1 MNVPTRERPSRERPP
16 RRAGRADLEV
26 PVSFRSP
33 GGRGTGITRN
43 ICAGGL
49 FVATLRLLPIGTRVV
64 LRLTF
69 PGDREAI
76 EVLGEVRWARAFQEL
91 DNRPAGLG
99 LRFVDTPVR
108 AAIRAAPR
116 LLGAT

>member
-1 MNVPTRERPSRERPP
+1 MDVPNRERASRQGPL
-16 RRAGRADLEV
+16 RRAGRAELEV
-26 PVSFRSP
+26 PVSFRGP
-33 GGRGTGITRN
+33 GGRGTGVSKN

-49 FVATLRLLPIGTRVV
+49 FVATLRALPMGTRVV

-91 DNRPAGLG
+91 DDRPAGLG
-99 LRFVDTPVR
+99 LRFVDTPLR
-108 AAIRAAPR
+108 AAVRAAPR
-116 LLGAT
+116 VLG